1 MMLFEY
7 KVVPAPERGKKARG
21 ARSAP
26 DRFAST
32 LEALMNELAQDGWE
46 YHRAETLPSEER
58 AGLTGRTTVY
68 RNLLIFRRPDQNG
81 AQSAQPPVMDVE
93 GAESISAEAPR
104 PTEAQRARSAGLRAI
119 LPAALKPKAGVEA
132 PEAADAD
139 AAMPVPPSSDDT
151 PSAEAAAAAA
161 AAAALRSVKPPE
173 KKKGGSGPLTGEK
186 PGLVS
191 LMADK
196 RASRPSK

>member
-7 KVVPAPERGKKARG
+7 KVVPAPERGKKSRG

-26 DRFAST
+26 DRFAGT
-32 LEALMNELAQDGWE
+32 LESLMNELAQEGWE

-58 AGLTGRTTVY
+58 SGLTGRTTVY
-68 RNLLIFRRPDQNG
+68 RNLLIFRRPDRSG
-81 AQSAQPPVMDVE
+81 AMVAPPSALEESEADPKAEPP
-93 GAESISAEAPR
+93 R
-104 PTEAQRARSAGLRAI
+104 KTEAQRARTAGLRAI
-119 LPAALKPKAGVEA
+119 LPAALTPKAPE
-132 PEAADAD
+132 PEAADTVPDAPAPD
-139 AAMPVPPSSDDT
+139 AAPSA
-151 PSAEAAAAAA
+151 PSAEEAAAAA

-173 KKKGGSGPLTGEK
+173 KKPATGPLAGEK